1 MGNVVPVDQVSS
13 SVEPVGVGATPLSK
27 AAGTQTANP
36 SASPNNDASKTKSS
50 SNTSSQPSHSK
61 AVVDSMET
69 KKPSS
74 GNGITPHHVWATA
87 ICSLIAGS
95 ILNALIL

>member
-27 AAGTQTANP
+27 AAGTQTVNP
-36 SASPNNDASKTKSS
+36 SANPNNNASKTKSS